1 MSYESTLP
9 TPSKTRVSYI
19 ARRWRLI
26 RFSLR
31 RRGKWKQ
38 GDGRRAR
45 KRAFGA
51 IVTKEVRKC
60 PLSFPPH
67 LCLICKLVEERLRE
81 ILLILRDSR
90 NPWEGYL
97 SFCYRNFRP
106 RRRQIRVRRPRA
118 RAVGGSTGDRS
129 VRFAARR
136 KARSPV
142 SFAATGFTTCA
153 RYEDTNPR
161 STP

>member
-1 MSYESTLP
+1 M
-9 TPSKTRVSYI
+9 
-19 ARRWRLI
+19 
-26 RFSLR
+26 
-31 RRGKWKQ
+31 RGG
-38 GDGRRAR
+38 GDFFGFLCGGVRSGRRRAR

-67 LCLICKLVEERLRE
+67 LCLVCKLVEERLRE

-118 RAVGGSTGDRS
+118 RAVDR
-129 VRFAARR
+129 RATDGRPR
-136 KARSPV
+136 PV
-142 SFAATGFTTCA
+142 SAVCGAEESAVAGCCAATGFTTCA

-161 STP
+161 STL